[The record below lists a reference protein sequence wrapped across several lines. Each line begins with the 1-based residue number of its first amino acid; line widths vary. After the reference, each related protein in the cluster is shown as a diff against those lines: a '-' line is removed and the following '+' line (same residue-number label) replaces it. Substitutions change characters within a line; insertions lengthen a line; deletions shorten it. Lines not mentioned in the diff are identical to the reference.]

1 MWAHHGQKDF
11 HFLQAGDAD
20 EALKTALAIGDDRIM
35 KTMGRK
41 PWPEKFNHGTAE
53 QRAKSFTA
61 GFKTGDARKARLQRF
76 FTASFDAHTGE
87 LDDGLFE

>member
-1 MWAHHGQKDF
+1 MRILDHLDVARRERRVD
-11 HFLQAGDAD
+11 L
-20 EALKTALAIGDDRIM
+20 ALAIGDDRIM

-61 GFKTGDARKARLQRF
+61 GFKTGDARKVRLQKF
-76 FTASFDAHTGE
+76 FTVSFDAHTGE
-87 LDDGLFE
+87 LDDALFE